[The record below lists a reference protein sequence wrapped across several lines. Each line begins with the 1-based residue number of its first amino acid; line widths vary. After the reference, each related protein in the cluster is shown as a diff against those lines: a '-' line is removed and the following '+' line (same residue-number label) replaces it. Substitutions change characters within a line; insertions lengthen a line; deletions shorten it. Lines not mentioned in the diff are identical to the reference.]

1 VQADEAQIMLKGM
14 CMSEDIEQSGPD
26 EKGNTK
32 KKQIRNR
39 QAKKQQGAEGL
50 DTETAK
56 PRRTTRE
63 DKGIPRLEERDFI
76 VLRWTLQMYAVRF
89 DQLQRLL
96 ARHSPKQEEL
106 ADPEHVSPS
115 TVRTHLRRWKALG
128 LVRYTKI
135 LAAKED
141 PLWCWLTP
149 YGLRFLSFEEDENGD
164 AIFYTYYEPREG
176 DLKHMFL
183 INQARLY
190 IEQSY
195 PDYSFKSERQL
206 RREQS
211 ARPKAIKQRHLTDG
225 LFYRPDGR
233 PIALE
238 VERWDKSGV
247 RLEAILTE
255 LAETYH
261 RTWYFVSK
269 KANTAVRKAHTK
281 LPDGA
286 QQRIQILSSEVKLL
300 GFPPAKE
307 IEPGELSEE

>member
-1 VQADEAQIMLKGM
+1 
-14 CMSEDIEQSGPD
+14 MSENVEPAEEGIVKQKRARSSG
-26 EKGNTK
+26 NRQK
-32 KKQIRNR
+32 KKPP
-39 QAKKQQGAEGL
+39 AE
-50 DTETAK
+50 DVIPAETAK
-56 PRRTTRE
+56 SPRATRE

-76 VLRWTLQMYAVRF
+76 VLRWILQMYAVRF

-96 ARHSPKQEEL
+96 ASHSPKKEEL

-115 TVRTHLRRWKALG
+115 TVRTHLKRWKALG
-128 LVRYTKI
+128 LVRYNKI
-135 LAAKED
+135 LANKD
-141 PLWCWLTP
+141 NPLWCWLTP
-149 YGLRFLSFEEDENGD
+149 YGLRFLSFEEDQNGD
-164 AIFYTYYEPREG
+164 PVVYTYYEPREG
-176 DLKHMFL
+176 DLKHMYL

-195 PDYSFKSERQL
+195 PSYSFKSERQL

-211 ARPKAIKQRHLTDG
+211 ARPKAIKQRHVTDG
-225 LFYRPDGR
+225 LFFRPDGR

-269 KANTAVRKAHTK
+269 KANTAVRKAHAK

-286 QQRIQILSSEVKLL
+286 QRRIQILSSEVKLL
-300 GFPPAKE
+300 GFPPVKE
-307 IEPGELSEE
+307 IEPSELSEE